1 MIYSHHRNGDFS
13 YITVNE
19 TESDDPDYTKVNSST
34 LDSPNHENFT
44 AYDFESYNLI
54 GDFSFLHVKRSNH
67 KAEVFIFETVSYVN

>member
-54 GDFSFLHVKRSNH
+54 VPTNNALLPPDYAPKTFTNES
-67 KAEVFIFETVSYVN
+67 I